1 MVSTTPEES
10 KDQPELIEA
19 ANTEVLDKLL
29 LEHQINS
36 FPFISL
42 KKFSITSTVIVLYVT
57 AFHCLLSQIKIERIN
72 NHRELLNNVLFT
84 VFVFP

>member
-1 MVSTTPEES
+1 MVSMNPKES
-10 KDQPELIEA
+10 KNQPELTEA

-57 AFHCLLSQIKIERIN
+57 AFHCLLSQIKVERIKN
-72 NHRELLNNVLFT
+72 TQQLIE
-84 VFVFP
+84 